1 MSVISSKLGKDLES
15 ESCFAL
21 FFVSVDVCVVPLAN
35 REHGCFQSRE
45 LPKDFPLL
53 SVASRRNN
61 KGFAS
66 IGAGDLGTP
75 RVGVVRDYPVMDAV
89 FLGVSNLYV

>member
-1 MSVISSKLGKDLES
+1 MSVISSKLSKDLES

-45 LPKDFPLL
+45 LPRDFPSLF
-53 SVASRRNN
+53 VASRCDN
-61 KGFAS
+61 KGFAA
-66 IGAGDLGTP
+66 ICAGDLGTP
-75 RVGVVRDYPVMDAV
+75 GVRVMRDHPVMDTIL
-89 FLGVSNLYV
+89 FGVSNLYV